1 MKIPGK
7 RVTILGLGVSG
18 FESALFLKDKGF
30 DLWVSDQGDSEIL
43 RERLEKLR
51 KKGIHG
57 ECGGHSKER
66 ILESDWVLI
75 SPGIPPASDIYRAFR
90 SRNIPI
96 YSEIEVASWFS
107 PSSKIIAVTGTS
119 GKTTVTT
126 LITRVLKRG
135 GFKAVSCG
143 NIGNPWIAEIAGI
156 TENDF
161 VVLEVSS
168 FQLEH
173 CESFRPRVAV
183 LINLSPNHEDWHKDM
198 AEYTAAKLKIFK
210 NQMSEDLA
218 VFRARDRQ
226 QFFPDY
232 PFKARTF
239 NFGEGNQN
247 PNEEAVRLVTGFFG
261 CKPQDVDE
269 VLGSFE
275 GIEHRLEKF
284 LVSEGVAYVN
294 DSKCTTVAS
303 LKWGLEKFPDHKVIL
318 LAGGHPKTKDFHTI
332 RELLERKVKKAIL
345 IGEARPILR
354 EAWEGACPLRDA
366 ESFKDAVQIAH
377 QLAVYGDT
385 VLLSP
390 ACASFDM
397 FKNYMERGNLF
408 KQFVHE
414 LAVAPA
420 PK

>member
-1 MKIPGK
+1 MPGK
-7 RVTILGLGVSG
+7 KVTILGLGVSG
-18 FESALFLKDKGF
+18 FESALFLCGKGF
-30 DLWVSDQGDSEIL
+30 EVWVSDEGDSEIL

-51 KKGIHG
+51 KKGIDG
-57 ECGGHSKER
+57 ECGRHTTEK

-75 SPGIPPASDIYRAFR
+75 SPGIPPTSNIYGTLRG
-90 SRNIPI
+90 RNIPI

-126 LITRVLKRG
+126 LITRALQRG

-143 NIGNPWIAEIAGI
+143 NIGNPWIGEIAGI

-173 CESFRPRVAV
+173 CESFRPQVAV
-183 LINLSPNHEDWHKDM
+183 LLNLSPNHEDWHKDM
-198 AEYTAAKLKIFK
+198 AEYAASKLKIFK
-210 NQMSEDLA
+210 NQTSQEAA
-218 VFRARDRQ
+218 VFRVRDRQ

-232 PFKARTF
+232 PFNARIF

-247 PNEEAVRLVTGFFG
+247 PNEEAVRLVAGLFG
-261 CKPQDVDE
+261 CKSRDVDQ

-284 LVSEGVAYVN
+284 LVSEGVDYVN

-303 LKWGLEKFPDHKVIL
+303 LKWGLEKFPDQKVIL
-318 LAGGHPKTKDFHTI
+318 LAGGHPKTKDFHAI
-332 RELLERKVKKAIL
+332 RELLKKKVKKAIL
-345 IGEARPILR
+345 IGEARPVLR
-354 EAWEGACPLRDA
+354 EAWQGACPLKEA
-366 ESFKDAVQIAH
+366 ENFKHAVGLAH
-377 QLAVYGDT
+377 QLATCGDT

-397 FKNYMERGNLF
+397 FKNYIERGNHF
-408 KQFVHE
+408 KQLVHE
-414 LAVAPA
+414 LAAVPA
-420 PK
+420 PR